1 MVPILK
7 QSFQSNEVTEREYEF
22 VRSTCTYKSYEVH
35 SNTSAIPFLYHFTDI
50 NKLFGSTWVFLA
62 TYYVQYP
69 HTLPFLR
76 NRIPYSLLKTSKP
89 HVVQGGRG
97 TGGGGRGGGET
108 FQMP

>member
-7 QSFQSNEVTEREYEF
+7 QSFQSNEAAEREYEF
-22 VRSTCTYKSYEVH
+22 VRSTCTYKSYEIH
-35 SNTSAIPFLYHFTDI
+35 LNTSAIPFLYHFTDI

-62 TYYVQYP
+62 TYCVQYP

-97 TGGGGRGGGET
+97 TGGQGGGGET
-108 FQMP
+108 FKMP